1 MTNIIRHL
9 NGYSNYRRGINLLSL
24 SLVIKLNF
32 YRTDCTLYN
41 TNIRIFYRSKVSSEN
56 VNLVASKTFPVITV
70 LLETSIAAQ

>member
-9 NGYSNYRRGINLLSL
+9 NAYSYYRRGINLLSL